1 VSVPGAA
8 DTGAPAPAAAQPAA
22 GEAPPTSFK
31 DIMAKIRSRATPE
44 TPRAA
49 PAPAPV
55 ATKVEV
61 PGDDLALK
69 RVSRLEAEN
78 LELKDKAGKAD
89 AAEQD
94 AKFAREI
101 RKLYSEGKKMDA
113 LGLLAQADPTGEME
127 ELLAAYLEKPTAT
140 AEAALAAK
148 VDEALDTS
156 KKALEASQRLQAE
169 EAGRAKTAENQAR
182 LSFALS
188 ALDGAKNDDGSPR
201 FELCARPENRGDIE
215 RRLFGYLDDAGVER
229 GGHVQRL
236 AIEQKVE
243 SKDVTPDLAR
253 RLIVEGFEAIEAEL
267 EAEGVEQQRV
277 IDARFKRSAKFAS
290 GDGARQQAAAPQNPQ
305 VVGPPEVGS
314 AQDRQREPQPRP
326 MQRPPVRT
334 DAPKPAW
341 SLDAVMAKNRERA
354 RY

>member
-1 VSVPGAA
+1 
-8 DTGAPAPAAAQPAA
+8 
-22 GEAPPTSFK
+22 
-31 DIMAKIRSRATPE
+31 MAKIRSRATPE

-49 PAPAPV
+49 PPAPAP
-55 ATKVEV
+55 TKVDL

-94 AKFAREI
+94 AQFARQI

-127 ELLAAYLEKPTAT
+127 ALLATYLEQPTAT

-156 KKALEASQRLQAE
+156 KKALKASQKLQAD

-182 LSFALS
+182 FSFALS
-188 ALDGAKNDDGSPR
+188 ALDGAKNDDGSLR

-215 RRLFGYLDDAGVER
+215 RRLFGHVDNEGVER

-236 AIEQKVE
+236 AIEQKIE

-253 RLIVEGFEAIEAEL
+253 RLITEGFEAIEAEL
-267 EAEGVEQQRV
+267 EAEGVEQQKV
-277 IDARFKRSAKFAS
+277 IDARFKRTAKFAS
-290 GDGARQQAAAPQNPQ
+290 GDGARQQQREAAPPQNPQ
-305 VVGPPEVGS
+305 LVGPPEVGS
-314 AQDRQREPQPRP
+314 APDRQREPQPRP
-326 MQRPPVRT
+326 LQRPPVRT

>member
-1 VSVPGAA
+1 
-8 DTGAPAPAAAQPAA
+8 
-22 GEAPPTSFK
+22 
-31 DIMAKIRSRATPE
+31 MAKIRSRATPE
-44 TPRAA
+44 TPRAV
-49 PAPAPV
+49 PTPAPV

-94 AKFAREI
+94 AQFARQI

-127 ELLAAYLEKPTAT
+127 ALLATYLEQPTAT

-156 KKALEASQRLQAE
+156 KKALEASQKLQAD

-182 LSFALS
+182 FSFALS

-201 FELCARPENRGDIE
+201 LELCARPENRGDIE
-215 RRLFGYLDDAGVER
+215 RRLFGHVDNEGVER

-236 AIEQKVE
+236 AIEQKIE

-253 RLIVEGFEAIEAEL
+253 RLITEGFEAIEAEL
-267 EAEGVEQQRV
+267 EAEGVEQQKV
-277 IDARFKRSAKFAS
+277 IDARFKRT
-290 GDGARQQAAAPQNPQ
+290 ARGQPAAAAPQNPQ
-305 VVGPPEVGS
+305 LVGPPEVGS
-314 AQDRQREPQPRP
+314 APDRQREPQPRP
-326 MQRPPVRT
+326 LQRPPVRT